1 VDNLEKI
8 VGVEW
13 LTACQ
18 GLDFRK
24 EKSSPKIEAM
34 KAKFRNEVAFIEED
48 LVMYPLM
55 KKSRE
60 FVANN

>member
-1 VDNLEKI
+1 
-8 VGVEW
+8 VEW
-13 LTACQ
+13 FTACQ

-24 EKSSPKIEAM
+24 EKSSTKVEAM
-34 KAKFRNEVAFIEED
+34 KSKFRKDVAFIEED